1 MVGDVK
7 QSIYGFR
14 LADPSLFRE
23 KYEAYAEGKSGE
35 RIVLAEN
42 FRSRDEVLSFTNK
55 VFQQIMN
62 KELGQ
67 VEYDDVAALKQEIA
81 LIHKMMTNPVKLF
94 LLRML
99 I

>member
-1 MVGDVK
+1 MPKERV
-7 QSIYGFR
+7 
-14 LADPSLFRE
+14 
-23 KYEAYAEGKSGE
+23 GE

-67 VEYDDVAALKQEIA
+67 VEYDDVAALKQGIFRI
-81 LIHKMMTNPVKLF
+81 LKMMINQ
-94 LLRML
+94 
-99 I
+99 